1 MLVPM
6 SAEANYST
14 KTLIVNFIGGFNQHF
29 HNREEAES
37 TLGFPCQFSSTEYK
51 IFKKC
56 GWTII
61 RLDLGGHII
70 NPK

>member
-1 MLVPM
+1 M

-37 TLGFPCQFSSTEYK
+37 TLGFWERSAALVESALERASFITCTF
-51 IFKKC
+51 
-56 GWTII
+56 
-61 RLDLGGHII
+61 L
-70 NPK
+70 